1 MKEALHDLQ
10 NPNGEPK
17 LWERQ
22 VIEMDRQTEK
32 NRKKKKKMKEE

>member
-1 MKEALHDLQ
+1 MKGALYDFQ

-22 VIEMDRQTEK
+22 VIEKDRQTNIKK
-32 NRKKKKKMKEE
+32 NK